1 METEDTVYAYRKK
14 SNPLGDDKFFVF
26 DMEDADISD
35 ENWKE
40 VAAREICFETRGVG
54 TGDVW
59 FMWRNSN
66 D

>member
-1 METEDTVYAYRKK
+1 MTTKGPVYAYRKK
-14 SNPLGDDKFFVF
+14 SNPLGDDRFFVF